1 MAQNLPYDRPMD
13 LVALRDRREQVIQL
27 LADGFANDLVDL
39 AEFERRTGLAHQA
52 TNVADLDALVADL
65 VPDLARSVA
74 SKALVKLE
82 TDPLVESQR
91 PERRRQLIVFG
102 NVERHGGWIVPR
114 EQLTT
119 SIFSSAVLDFR
130 EARLAPGVTILRVS
144 AVFGNVEIIVPPQL
158 AVESSGSAVFGNF
171 EEYGGAVAD
180 PDRPILRIEG
190 SAIFGNVEI
199 SVRLPGESERDARKR
214 HAVRALLPR

>member
-1 MAQNLPYDRPMD
+1 MAQDLPYHQRMD

-27 LADGFANDLVDL
+27 LADGFANDLVEL

-52 TNVADLDALVADL
+52 TTVAALDALVADL
-65 VPDLARSVA
+65 PS
-74 SKALVKLE
+74 SISSTALVKLE

-91 PERRRQLIVFG
+91 PERRKQLIVFG
-102 NVERHGGWIVPR
+102 NVERRGGWIVPR
-114 EQLTT
+114 EQLTS

-130 EARLAPGVTILRVS
+130 DARLAPGVTVLRVK

-190 SAIFGNVEI
+190 SAVFGNVEI
-199 SVRLPGESERDARKR
+199 SVRLPGESEGDARR
-214 HAVRALLPR
+214 RERAVRKRALLPP

>member
-1 MAQNLPYDRPMD
+1 MD

-27 LADGFANDLVDL
+27 LADGFTNDLVDL

-65 VPDLARSVA
+65 PSSVA

-82 TDPLVESQR
+82 TDPLVETQR
-91 PERRRQLIVFG
+91 PERRRQLLVFG

-114 EQLTT
+114 EQQTT

-130 EARLAPGVTILRVS
+130 DARLGPGVTVLSVR

-180 PDRPILRIEG
+180 PDRPILRVEG

-199 SVRLPGESERDARKR
+199 SVRLPGESEREARKR